1 MSKNLL
7 KYCNSR
13 RAVVTV
19 NIKRNK
25 AKKSISRFPRQHRE
39 NRYSLYRLISSLG
52 IFIIIA
58 LALIIGVQYFQKLKI
73 EQELAE
79 YEFRLQ
85 EYEQRQADLKLE
97 IERLQETDYIE
108 ALARERLGLVKP
120 DEVIF
125 QLED

>member
-1 MSKNLL
+1 M
-7 KYCNSR
+7 
-13 RAVVTV
+13 
-19 NIKRNK
+19 NIKRKK
-25 AKKSISRFPRQHRE
+25 AKRPVSRLPRQYRE
-39 NRYSLYRLISSLG
+39 NRYSLYKLISSLG

-58 LALIIGVQYFQKLKI
+58 LSVIIGVQYFQQLKI

-120 DEVIF
+120 EEVIF

>member
-1 MSKNLL
+1 
-7 KYCNSR
+7 
-13 RAVVTV
+13 V
-19 NIKRNK
+19 NIKRKK

-52 IFIIIA
+52 VLIIIA
-58 LALIIGVQYFQKLKI
+58 LVLIIGVQYFQKLKI

-79 YEFRLQ
+79 HEFRLQ